1 MHDMFP
7 HLLSPLRVGNHIL
20 KNRMICPPSKPHF
33 IQGPENYPSN
43 IIDHYAQRARNG
55 AALITCD
62 GTHLDGDMGPHMMG
76 WDGTNANVQHYMAQ
90 MADAVHFYG
99 SLANGVIMAFAP
111 RGYDVSEGVPTHYV
125 VGDGSKPRYD
135 CKEMTLE
142 MIQEFIDT
150 CVKLAKVQQEAG
162 FDGVYIHMAYRGVIP
177 GRFLS
182 PLTNKRTDQ
191 FGGSFE
197 NRIRFPLTLCQEI
210 KKACGKDFL
219 IEASISGHDPDP
231 AGWTL
236 EDSCNFAK
244 AAKGCIDILQLRAP
258 NIDPNHPTGFSLDPT
273 PWLYMA
279 ETVKASNPEIVISTV
294 AGYMDPVENEK
305 IIAEGKAD
313 LISMAR
319 AFVSNPEYGKLVYEG
334 RPQDIVPCI
343 RCNKCHRS
351 SDSDPWMSV
360 CSVNP
365 RWAMDHR
372 IDKLIVKPE
381 RSRRVG
387 IVGGGVAGME
397 AALEC
402 AKRGHQVT
410 LYEKS
415 GKLGGLLN
423 HADDVDFKWPLRN
436 FKNFMVRKVGENPA
450 ITVTLNTA
458 ATVEQLNADGNEVVI
473 AAVGSEP
480 ISVPIPGLDG
490 PQVMNAVEVYGRED
504 ELAHDVVVIG
514 GGDIGTETGLHLA
527 RTGHKVTV
535 IEMKDKLAPESY
547 RVHYYSMFMDACDE
561 EPNFSSLL
569 ECKVT
574 GVTEDSVSYTDKNG
588 GSHTIPAGSVVV
600 AAGMR
605 AKLDEAYSFASAGK
619 QFFVVGDCIKA
630 GSVQKCMRTAYDIAN
645 SI

>member
-1 MHDMFP
+1 MHDQFP
-7 HLLSPLRVGNHIL
+7 HLLAPIRVGSHIL

-33 IQGPENYPSN
+33 IQGPERYPSA
-43 IIDHYAQRARNG
+43 IIDHYAQRAQNG

-62 GTHLDGDMGPHMMG
+62 GTHLDADFGPHMLG
-76 WDGTNANVQHYMAQ
+76 WDGTDGNVQHYMAQ
-90 MADAVHFYG
+90 LADAVHFYG

-150 CVKLAKVQQEAG
+150 CVRLAKVQQEAG

-197 NRIRFPLTLCQEI
+197 NRIRFPLTLCREI
-210 KKACGKDFL
+210 KKACGRDFL

-236 EDSCNFAK
+236 EDSCRFAK
-244 AAKGCIDILQLRAP
+244 EAKDCVDILQLRAP
-258 NIDPNHPTGFSLDPT
+258 EIDPNHPTGFSLDPT
-273 PWLYMA
+273 PWLYIA
-279 ETVKASNPEIVISTV
+279 ERVKASQPEILISTV
-294 AGYMDPVENEK
+294 AGYMDPVENER
-305 IIAEGKAD
+305 ILAQGKAD

-334 RPQDIVPCI
+334 RTQDIVPCI

-365 RWAMDHR
+365 AWAMDHR
-372 IDKLIVKPE
+372 LDKFIVPPGAP
-381 RSRRVG
+381 RRVG
-387 IVGGGVAGME
+387 IVGGGVSGME
-397 AALEC
+397 AALVC
-402 AKRGHQVT
+402 AKRGHTVT

-415 GKLGGLLN
+415 GRLGGLLN
-423 HADDVDFKWPLRN
+423 HADGVDFKWPLRE
-436 FKNFMVRKVGENPA
+436 FKEFMVRKVGESPA
-450 ITVTLNTA
+450 ITVKLNTE
-458 ATVEQLNADGNEVVI
+458 ATVDMLNADGNEVVL

-480 ISVPIPGLDG
+480 ITLPIPGLDG
-490 PQVMNAVEVYGRED
+490 PQVVNAVDVYGREA
-504 ELAHDVVVIG
+504 ELACNVVVIG

-527 RTGHKVTV
+527 RQGHKVTV
-535 IEMKDKLAPESY
+535 IEMKDMLAPESY
-547 RVHYYSMFMDACDE
+547 RVHYYSMFMDACAA
-561 EPNFSSLL
+561 EPNFSSRL
-569 ECKVT
+569 ESRVT
-574 GVTEDSVSYTDKNG
+574 GVSPQGVTYVDKTGTEHMAV
-588 GSHTIPAGSVVV
+588 AGSVVL
-600 AAGMR
+600 AAGMQ
-605 AKLDEAYSFASAGK
+605 AKVDDAYALSAAGR
-619 QFFVVGDCIKA
+619 QFYAIGDCVKA
-630 GSVQKCMRTAYDIAN
+630 GSVQKCMRSAFDIAN
-645 SI
+645 TI

>member
-7 HLLSPLRVGNHIL
+7 HLLAPIRVGNHIL

-33 IQGPENYPSN
+33 IQGPEKYPST
-43 IIDHYAQRARNG
+43 IIDHYAQRVRNG

-62 GTHLDGDMGPHMMG
+62 GTHLDANGGPHMMG
-76 WDGTNANVQHYMAQ
+76 WDGTDGNVQHYMAQ
-90 MADAVHFYG
+90 LADAIHFYG

-135 CKEMTLE
+135 CKEMTQE
-142 MIQEFIDT
+142 MIEEFIAT

-182 PLTNKRTDQ
+182 PLTNKRTDR

-197 NRIRFPLTLCQEI
+197 NRIRFPLTLCREI

-236 EDSCNFAK
+236 EDSCRFAK
-244 AAKGCIDILQLRAP
+244 EATGCIDILQLRAP
-258 NIDPNHPTGFSLDPT
+258 EIDPNHPTGFTMEPT

-279 ETVKASNPEIVISTV
+279 ETVKRSQPDILISTV
-294 AGYMDPVENEK
+294 AGYIDPVENEK
-305 IIAEGKAD
+305 ILAEGKAD

-334 RPQDIVPCI
+334 RTQDIVPCI

-351 SDSDPWMSV
+351 SDSDPWLSV

-365 RWAMDHR
+365 AWAMDHR
-372 IDKLIVKPE
+372 LGKLIVPPE
-381 RSRRVG
+381 GTKRVG
-387 IVGGGVAGME
+387 IVGGGVSGME
-397 AALEC
+397 AALIS

-410 LYEKS
+410 LYEKT
-415 GKLGGLLN
+415 GRLGGLLN
-423 HADDVDFKWPLRN
+423 HADVVDFKWPLKK
-436 FKNFMVRKVGENPA
+436 FKDFMVRKVGEAPN
-450 ITVTLNTA
+450 ITVKLNTT
-458 ATVEQLNADGNEVVI
+458 ATVEQLNADGCEVVL

-480 ISVPIPGLDG
+480 LSIPIPGLEG
-490 PQVMNAVEVYGRED
+490 PQVIHAVDVYGRED
-504 ELAHDVVVIG
+504 GLAQDVVVIG

-527 RTGHKVTV
+527 QKGHKVTV
-535 IEMKDKLAPESY
+535 IEMKDRLAPESY
-547 RVHYYSMFMDACDE
+547 RVHYYGMFMDACDK

-569 ECKVT
+569 ECRVT
-574 GVTEDSVSYTDKNG
+574 QVLENAVSYEDKTG
-588 GSHTIPAGSVVV
+588 AIHTIPAGSVVL
-600 AAGMR
+600 AAGMH
-605 AKLDEAYSFASAGK
+605 AKVDEAYALSSAGK
-619 QFFVVGDCIKA
+619 RFYAIGDCVKA
-630 GSVQKCMRTAYDIAN
+630 GSVQKCMRSAFDIAN
-645 SI
+645 TI